1 MLRNEIGWFDQDQ
14 NSPGSLTSSLAVD
27 ATLVRSIFAE
37 RISTVIQ
44 NMSLAVTAFVISFF
58 FSWRLALVV
67 ISTFPV
73 LIGASIA
80 EVKL

>member
-1 MLRNEIGWFDQDQ
+1 MLRNEIAWFDQDQ
-14 NSPGSLTSSLAVD
+14 NNPGSLTTNLAVD

-44 NMSLAVTAFVISFF
+44 NMALAVTAFVISFF